1 MKKLF
6 LSMLVMVCAFAT
18 ASSAIKVGDLWFE
31 PYTPEGQSPTASV
44 VPPPAG
50 EPSYQSTLSGQVV
63 VPSEVTYVF
72 TSNGQ
77 STTYNCAVV
86 NLMDAPFRDCT
97 NITEVVLPN
106 TLTTMGGNSFWGC
119 TSLQAVNIP
128 AGVTKIW
135 GSIFRGCTALET
147 IVVDANNPVYDS
159 RDNCNAII
167 ETATNTLING
177 CKGST
182 IPATVTE
189 IGQSAFMDITDL
201 TSVTFPNSLTKIN
214 SYAFEKTGLT
224 EITIPASVN
233 TIVDNPFAACS
244 NLATIVVDAN
254 NTVYDSRNNCNA
266 IIETG
271 SNKLI
276 SGSINA
282 VIPDDV
288 TQIGN
293 KAFQSIKIP
302 SQSVVIPEGVTSIG
316 NSAFGGCDLKSL
328 TLPSTLKAIGITA
341 FSTNMHME
349 DVYCYAPSNAF
360 EYMGAGVWQ
369 QTNDLNR
376 TVYLHVYPEDAE
388 WYSTAEQWEKFEVV
402 GDLVH
407 DAALYL
413 YGVDGDWTEANAK
426 AFTKDANGNW
436 TLTQEMGKN
445 VEFKMVDQDG
455 GWHGAVADGDSFMIT
470 KEMVADQGTQLDLA
484 TPGKN
489 FRIPVAG
496 TWTLTV
502 DPTLTKLT
510 VTGEWTDHL
519 YLMGSY
525 NQWSDGRDMVQ
536 GEDGK
541 WTITQTMQQGD
552 TFKFIDHYGIWYGG
566 VSGNNEIT
574 QDMVENGT
582 ALGMITGTDGVDF
595 LSPVFGEWTF
605 TVDLDAMTFTV
616 SGQWP
621 QPVYDPLYVIG
632 EVNELDYDKVD
643 GLQME
648 TNDGVVY
655 TADVNFDG
663 RHEEDGA
670 EVNYFDF
677 STSLE
682 GKSFDDLEEY
692 RIGAVS
698 EGDYWFDDNQLG
710 NRIDLNLRTRGG
722 QCIRIPKGD
731 YTLTVDMNAM
741 NLVITKK
748 TALLGDVNLDN
759 KVDVTDVNI
768 VVNIILGK
776 DSADNY
782 DGRADVDNSDAV
794 DVSDVNAIVNI
805 LLGKGIN
812 EE

>member
-31 PYTPEGQSPTASV
+31 PYTPEGQSPTASLI
-44 VPPPAG
+44 PPPSG

-63 VPSEVTYVF
+63 VPSEVIYVL

-86 NLMDAPFRDCT
+86 NLMDAPFRNCT
-97 NITEVVLPN
+97 DITEVVLPN

-189 IGQSAFMDITDL
+189 IGTSAFMDITDL

-224 EITIPASVN
+224 EITIPASVI

-266 IIETG
+266 IIETN

-288 TQIGN
+288 TEIGN
-293 KAFQSIKIP
+293 KAFQSIKIS

-316 NSAFGGCDLKSL
+316 STAFGGCDLKTL

-360 EYMGAGVWQ
+360 EYMGTGVWQ

-376 TVYLHVYPEDAE
+376 TVNLHVFPEDAE
-388 WYSTAEQWEKFEVV
+388 WYSNADQWNKFNVV
-402 GDLVH
+402 GDLIH
-407 DAALYL
+407 DAALNL
-413 YGVDGDWTEANAK
+413 SYGMSGSTNWTNV
-426 AFTKDANGNW
+426 AFEKDANNNW
-436 TLTQEMGKN
+436 VLTQELAAN
-445 VEFKMVDQDG
+445 AEFKLFDQDNNWYG
-455 GWHGAVADGDSFMIT
+455 GEVEVIAKDMI
-470 KEMVADQGTQLDLA
+470 GTNLNLS
-484 TPGKN
+484 TSGGN
-489 FRIPVAG
+489 FKIPVAG
-496 TWTLTV
+496 TWTF
-502 DPTLTKLT
+502 T
-510 VTGEWTDHL
+510 VTPDLQTLVVTGTWNDILTL
-519 YLMGSY
+519 KGSFD
-525 NQWSDGRDMVQ
+525 QWGDGVACVL

-541 WTITQTMQQGD
+541 WTVTKLLQQGD
-552 TFKFIDHYGIWYGG
+552 TFKFFYNNTTWFGG
-566 VSGNNEIT
+566 ADGNIEIT
-574 QDMVENGT
+574 EDMVTNGT
-582 ALGMITGTDGVDF
+582 ALNLANPGADIT
-595 LSPVFGEWTF
+595 SPVAYEWTF
-605 TVDLDAMTFTV
+605 TVDLENMELYI
-616 SGQWP
+616 SGEWP
-621 QPVYDPLYVIG
+621 QPQYNHVYILG
-632 EVNELDYDKVD
+632 EVDKYTWD
-643 GLQME
+643 PNDAPEMN
-648 TNDGVVY
+648 TTDGVVY
-655 TADVNFDG
+655 TYDANFDG
-663 RHEEDGA
+663 RGNEGE
-670 EVNYFDF
+670 NYFSF
-677 STSLE
+677 TTEL
-682 GKSFDDLEEY
+682 GKTWEDIASF
-692 RIGAVS
+692 RFGAVS
-698 EGDYWFDDNQLG
+698 EGDYWFDDTQLG
-710 NRIDLNLRTRGG
+710 QPIALTDKNG
-722 QCIRIPKGD
+722 QSIRIMGGD
-731 YTLTVDMNAM
+731 YTLTLNLEEMT
-741 NLVITKK
+741 LVITRATYLK
-748 TALLGDVNLDN
+748 GDVDGDG

-776 DSADNY
+776 DNADNY
-782 DGRADVDNSDAV
+782 DGRANVNGVGSV

-805 LLGKGIN
+805 ILGKDT
-812 EE
+812 E

>member
-44 VPPPAG
+44 VPPPSG

-86 NLMDAPFRDCT
+86 NLMDAPFRNCT
-97 NITEVVLPN
+97 DITEVVLPN

-147 IVVDANNPVYDS
+147 IVVDTNNPVYDS

-189 IGQSAFMDITDL
+189 IGTSAFMDITDL

-293 KAFQSIKIP
+293 KAFQSIKIQG
-302 SQSVVIPEGVTSIG
+302 QSVVVPEGVTSIG
-316 NSAFGGCDLKSL
+316 NSAFAGSDLKTL
-328 TLPSTLKAIGITA
+328 TLPSTLKALGVAA

-349 DVYCYAPSNAF
+349 DVYCYAPGGAY
-360 EYMGAGVWQ
+360 EYMGTAVWQ
-369 QTNDLNR
+369 MTNDLPNHP
-376 TVYLHVYPEDAE
+376 VNLHVFAEDVE
-388 WYSTAEQWEKFEVV
+388 WYSGADQWSSFNVM
-402 GDLVH
+402 GDLIH

-426 AFTKDANGNW
+426 AFTKDASGNW
-436 TLTQEMGKN
+436 TLTQEMGTN
-445 VEFKMVDQDG
+445 VEFKLVDQDG
-455 GWHGAVADGDSFMIT
+455 GWHGGTNDSFLIT
-470 KEMVADQGTQLDLA
+470 KEIVTNA
-484 TPGKN
+484 TPVAIDQQSDGLN
-489 FRIPVAG
+489 FKIPVAG

-502 DPTLTKLT
+502 DPTLQTLT

-519 YLMGSY
+519 YLKGTFLNNWQGSAEF
-525 NQWSDGRDMVQ
+525 QQ

-541 WTITQTMQQGD
+541 WTITQVMQQGD
-552 TFKFIDHYGIWYGG
+552 EFKIVDDYDNWYGG
-566 VSGNNEIT
+566 QSGNNEIT

-582 ALGMITGTDGVDF
+582 TIDMISEDGCPNFV
-595 LSPVFGEWTF
+595 SPVFGEWTL
-605 TVDLDAMTFTV
+605 TVDMEAHTLAV
-616 SGQWP
+616 SGTWP
-621 QPVYDPLYVIG
+621 EPEYTHVYILG
-632 EVNELDYDKVD
+632 EVDKYDWDPSDAPEMNTDD
-643 GLQME
+643 GI
-648 TNDGVVY
+648 VY
-655 TADVNFDG
+655 TYDANFDG
-663 RHEEDGA
+663 RGESGE
-670 EVNYFDF
+670 NYFSFTTELGKNWEDIDDF
-677 STSLE
+677 R
-682 GKSFDDLEEY
+682 F
-692 RIGAVS
+692 GAVS
-698 EGDYWFDDNQLG
+698 EGDYWFDDTQLG
-710 NRIDLNLRTRGG
+710 NSILLTSKNGQSIRIMSGDYKLTLNLEEMT
-722 QCIRIPKGD
+722 
-731 YTLTVDMNAM
+731 
-741 NLVITKK
+741 LVITRNTYLK
-748 TALLGDVNLDN
+748 GDVDGNG

-782 DGRADVDNSDAV
+782 DGRADVIADDAV

-805 LLGKGIN
+805 ILGKDT
-812 EE
+812 E

>member
-44 VPPPAG
+44 VPPPSG

-86 NLMDAPFRDCT
+86 NLMDAPFRNCT
-97 NITEVVLPN
+97 DITEVVLPN

-254 NTVYDSRNNCNA
+254 NAVYDSRDNCNA
-266 IIETG
+266 IIETATV
-271 SNKLI
+271 KLV
-276 SGSINA
+276 SGCINTA
-282 VIPDDV
+282 IPDGV
-288 TQIGN
+288 TAIGN
-293 KAFQSIKIP
+293 KAFQSIKIQG
-302 SQSVVIPEGVTSIG
+302 QSVVVPEGVTSIG
-316 NSAFGGCDLKSL
+316 NSAFAGSDLKTL
-328 TLPSTLKAIGITA
+328 TLPSTLKALGVAA

-349 DVYCYAPSNAF
+349 DVYCYAPGGAY
-360 EYMGAGVWQ
+360 EYMGTAVWQ
-369 QTNDLNR
+369 MTNDLPNHP
-376 TVYLHVYPEDAE
+376 VNLHVFAEDVE
-388 WYSTAEQWEKFEVV
+388 WYSGADQWSSFNVM
-402 GDLVH
+402 GDLIH

-426 AFTKDANGNW
+426 AFTKDASGNW
-436 TLTQEMGKN
+436 TLTQEMGTN
-445 VEFKMVDQDG
+445 VEFKLVDQDG
-455 GWHGAVADGDSFMIT
+455 GWHGGTNDSFLIT
-470 KEMVADQGTQLDLA
+470 KEIVTNA
-484 TPGKN
+484 TPVAIDQQSDGLN
-489 FRIPVAG
+489 FKIPVAG

-502 DPTLTKLT
+502 DPTLQTLT

-519 YLMGSY
+519 YLKGTFLNNWQGSAEF
-525 NQWSDGRDMVQ
+525 QQ

-541 WTITQTMQQGD
+541 WTITQVMQQGD
-552 TFKFIDHYGIWYGG
+552 EFKIVDDYDNWYGG
-566 VSGNNEIT
+566 QSGNNEIT

-582 ALGMITGTDGVDF
+582 TIDMISEDGCPNFV
-595 LSPVFGEWTF
+595 SPVFGEWTL
-605 TVDLDAMTFTV
+605 TVDMEAHTLAV
-616 SGQWP
+616 SGTWP
-621 QPVYDPLYVIG
+621 EPEYTHVYILG
-632 EVNELDYDKVD
+632 EVDKYDWDPSDAPEMNTDD
-643 GLQME
+643 GI
-648 TNDGVVY
+648 VY
-655 TADVNFDG
+655 TYDANFDG
-663 RHEEDGA
+663 RGESGE
-670 EVNYFDF
+670 NYFSFTTELGKNWEDIDDF
-677 STSLE
+677 R
-682 GKSFDDLEEY
+682 F
-692 RIGAVS
+692 GAVS
-698 EGDYWFDDNQLG
+698 EGDYWFDDTQLG
-710 NRIDLNLRTRGG
+710 NSILLTSKNGQSIRIMSGDYKLTLNLEEMT
-722 QCIRIPKGD
+722 
-731 YTLTVDMNAM
+731 
-741 NLVITKK
+741 LVITRNTYLK
-748 TALLGDVNLDN
+748 GDVDGNG

-782 DGRADVDNSDAV
+782 DGRADVIADDAV

-805 LLGKGIN
+805 ILGKDT
-812 EE
+812 E